1 MKIKMLTA
9 MAGRDSA
16 GNSYAVLAGETIE
29 LPDDEGKRYVDAGLA
44 EAVGPTR
51 KRGAAEV
58 EVRPASIDR
67 EVRG

>member
-9 MAGRDSA
+9 MAGRDAA
-16 GNSYAVLAGETIE
+16 GNSYSVLAGETIE
-29 LPDDEGKRYVDAGLA
+29 LPADEAKRYVDSGLA

-51 KRGAAEV
+51 KRGGSEV
-58 EVRPASIDR
+58 EVRPASADR

>member
-9 MAGRDSA
+9 MAGRDAA
-16 GNSYAVLAGETIE
+16 GNGYSVLAGETIE
-29 LPDDEGKRYVDAGLA
+29 LPADEAKRYVDAGLA

-58 EVRPASIDR
+58 EVRPVSADR